1 MSETS
6 FFGRHLFLSVPPFQG
21 LTHIHLF
28 PTHPPSSSHP
38 PRSPR
43 SHWPGGGYITSTL
56 MHANVA
62 ASFTTPALGSRFL
75 LIDDAGAERE
85 TGEVALCPPT
95 IGLSTRLLRPDHHK
109 IYYDDMP
116 AGPQGEL
123 LRRHGD
129 EIEARCGVR

>member
-1 MSETS
+1 
-6 FFGRHLFLSVPPFQG
+6 
-21 LTHIHLF
+21 
-28 PTHPPSSSHP
+28 
-38 PRSPR
+38 
-43 SHWPGGGYITSTL
+43 

-116 AGPQGEL
+116 AGPRGEL

-129 EIEARCGVR
+129 EIEARRAVE